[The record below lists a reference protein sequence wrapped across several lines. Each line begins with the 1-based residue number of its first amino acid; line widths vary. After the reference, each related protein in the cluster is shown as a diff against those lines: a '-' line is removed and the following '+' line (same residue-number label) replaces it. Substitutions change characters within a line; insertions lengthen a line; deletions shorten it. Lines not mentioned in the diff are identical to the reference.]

1 MINKI
6 NQNNKG
12 EKTVKDLLKAI
23 DKLPFIVKIIL
34 CIPALDIIWAIYRIM
49 KGLTEKNTVL
59 TVIGILCI
67 VPGAFFIWIVDMI
80 TTVLNGKPFLT

>member
-1 MINKI
+1 M
-6 NQNNKG
+6 
-12 EKTVKDLLKAI
+12 KDLLKAI
-23 DKLPFIVKIIL
+23 DKLPLIVKIIL
-34 CIPALDIIWAIYRIM
+34 CIPALDIVWAVYRIM
-49 KGLTEKNTVL
+49 KGLTEKNTAL